1 MKEGKDKKLVII
13 SIISISI
20 SVALSIVLVFT
31 IINTKNGNV
40 IANYDK
46 QEPTLYNEI
55 EEGYEAEED
64 YPNFQRTESWYNDPV
79 VNGNTINMPDLAG
92 LNCETLKEYLNS
104 NYLYFIND
112 IEYKCEIESDCIIP
126 TTIISTIPTAGT
138 ELNPETDKKITVL
151 ANYQYLVNDVEF
163 KELGEDFETK
173 NFGKKMK
180 VQVGNDENNYIEGII
195 GENFIRN
202 RNYIEYKI
210 TRNLTTLS
218 NDNNDKKWE
227 RIQHKEKIS
236 IPKSDIT
243 FIERNKYAEDR
254 YVKCKIWIEDEM
266 FKEFEAY
273 YNIHGSIIDY

>member
-1 MKEGKDKKLVII
+1 MREGKDKRLVII

-40 IANYDK
+40 VANYDK
-46 QEPTLYNEI
+46 QEPTLYNAI

-104 NYLYFIND
+104 NYLYFINE
-112 IEYKCEIESDCIIP
+112 IEYKYDIKSDYIIP
-126 TTIISTIPTAGT
+126 TTIISTIPTSGT
-138 ELNPETDKKITVL
+138 ELDPETDKKITVL
-151 ANYQYLVNDVEF
+151 ANYQYLVNDI
-163 KELGEDFETK
+163 ELKKPSEDFETE

-180 VQVGNDENNYIEGII
+180 VQVGNNENNYIEGVI
-195 GENFIRN
+195 GENFISDSR
-202 RNYIEYKI
+202 YIKYKI
-210 TRNLTTLS
+210 TRKLTTLS

-236 IPKSDIT
+236 IPDSDIT
-243 FIERNKYAEDR
+243 RIEQNEYRTDKK
-254 YVKCKIWIEDEM
+254 VKCKIWIDDEM
-266 FKEFEAY
+266 FKEFEA
-273 YNIHGSIIDY
+273 DYVNGRIVE